1 MSTLERVNEACRL
14 RAFMP
19 NNREFVVSMADI
31 FGCHPLKADGDAL
44 YHFLEPFTTMA
55 GLRASGRSANTRRRL
70 LHE

>member
-44 YHFLEPFTTMA
+44 YHFLETIYNY
-55 GLRASGRSANTRRRL
+55 GRVEGIRQERKHKKEAIT
-70 LHE
+70 